1 MIPRKWLKSNKV
13 SLAIIIFLIS
23 FGILHM
29 IKPSICY
36 NKDGGFRPFGVGY
49 KHKTVVPIWILATLL
64 AIFSYLLVLVI

>member
-1 MIPRKWLKSNKV
+1 MIPRKWIKSNKV
-13 SLAIIIFLIS
+13 SFAIIIFLLA

-49 KHKTVVPIWILATLL
+49 KHKTVVPIWVIAILL